1 LYLDRPDEKRL
12 YIMTLGV
19 LAPYRGRGVGSKLIS
34 SVLDYYES
42 NKEGKSNL
50 FLDKEAKN
58 ILKN

>member
-1 LYLDRPDEKRL
+1 
-12 YIMTLGV
+12 MTLGV